1 MFGKVTFV
9 AVLMILSAM
18 VFASLK
24 GPRVADFVANGSD
37 SSSNLLRQ
45 GRPDRMPHYGRS
57 STGVASLG
65 DSSASDA
72 GGAMPMSPQSAQPP
86 PYARHAP
93 VAAVAPQI
101 VAPPDSS
108 DQQMNNDDNSNDNDS
123 NDDNNNSDDQNS
135 NDNNDNNSGDQAA
148 SNQGS
153 DDNNPFTQPVPPGMF
168 RTPTGQLMPQ
178 IVPPT
183 IAPFPPRL
191 SNN

>member
-65 DSSASDA
+65 DSSVSDA

-101 VAPPDSS
+101 AAPPDAS
-108 DQQMNNDDNSNDNDS
+108 DQQMNDEDNSNDNNSNDNDNNDDNQNSNS
-123 NDDNNNSDDQNS
+123 NDDND
-135 NDNNDNNSGDQAA
+135 NSGDQNNQAA
-148 SNQGS
+148 DAS
-153 DDNNPFTQPVPPGMF
+153 NPFTQPVPPGMF